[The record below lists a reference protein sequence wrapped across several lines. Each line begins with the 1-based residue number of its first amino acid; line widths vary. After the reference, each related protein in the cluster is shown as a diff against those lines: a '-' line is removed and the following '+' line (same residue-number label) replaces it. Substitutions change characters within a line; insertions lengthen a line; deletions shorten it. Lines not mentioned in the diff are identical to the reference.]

1 MTYTPINWQNGDTI
15 TAEKLN
21 KMDNGWS
28 VTSSS
33 GTLLFSETVVTEN
46 DGDFNFG
53 VLSYSEEV
61 PDGTLTVTFDGTDY
75 TCTCSGAKFGST
87 DESFEDYPFY
97 VFYSGVQNSNAI
109 ETATEGTHTIAVST
123 GGGSSV
129 EFSSDFQTAVTSAA
143 SAMKPLLCVSGTT
156 TYHEMSAAMAAGRV
170 LFFKPYND
178 NTALCYV
185 TGISSVSVG
194 FVPEIAS
201 LTASFVDGVFDI
213 RTI

>member
-1 MTYTPINWQNGDTI
+1 MTYTPINWQTGDTI
-15 TAEKLN
+15 TAEKMN

-28 VTSSS
+28 VES
-33 GTLLFSETVVTEN
+33 GGGTQLFSETVVTEN
-46 DGDFNFG
+46 DGDFNYG
-53 VLSYSEEV
+53 VLAYSEEV
-61 PDGTLTVTFDGTDY
+61 PDGNLTVTFDSTDY
-75 TCTCSGAKFGST
+75 QCVCADAEFGST

-97 VFYSGVQNSNAI
+97 VFYSGKAGSNAI
-109 ETATEGTHTIAVST
+109 ETATDGTHTIAVST

-156 TYHEMSAAMAAGRV
+156 TYDEMSAAMAAGRV

-178 NTALCYV
+178 NTALCYI

-201 LTASFVDGVFDI
+201 MTASFVNGVFDI
-213 RTI
+213 SWT